1 MQMIDLINSSL
12 MTVHDFRF
20 YLTAITTTE
29 AMSNDLSS
37 VQDTPEVEGRLPM
50 NTLEECEEHLREQCF
65 ACHDEAEDLSQVCMT
80 RCQSTRATRVLRLLC
95 GPCDEKISAFYQ
107 EHNPGLEN
115 QQDVWLFHVLHHHL
129 EVTMRAVDKNRCV
142 ICSQRDKTMTN
153 FTSRC
158 CNESTALDM
167 KSMICMD
174 CLQQARD
181 DFLQAAPTMAIPDFS
196 TYMFHRINC
205 T

>member
-1 MQMIDLINSSL
+1 
-12 MTVHDFRF
+12 
-20 YLTAITTTE
+20 
-29 AMSNDLSS
+29 MSNNLSS
-37 VQDTPEVEGRLPM
+37 MQDTPQAEDRPPV
-50 NTLEECEEHLREQCF
+50 NTQESSSEHLSELCF

-80 RCQSTRATRVLRLLC
+80 CCQSARATRALRLLC

-107 EHNPGLEN
+107 EHNPGLED

-129 EVTMRAVDKNRCV
+129 EVTMRPVDDTTRCI
-142 ICSQRDKTMTN
+142 ICSQGNKTLTN

-158 CNESTALDM
+158 CSESTALDT

-181 DFLQAAPTMAIPDFS
+181 EFLQAAPTMAIPDFS

>member
-1 MQMIDLINSSL
+1 M
-12 MTVHDFRF
+12 
-20 YLTAITTTE
+20 LTASLWCSITTIQ
-29 AMSNDLSS
+29 AMSNDFNSMQDS
-37 VQDTPEVEGRLPM
+37 EGPPSTDDGQPMNVQDASPK
-50 NTLEECEEHLREQCF
+50 HLSEKCF

-80 RCQSTRATRVLRLLC
+80 CCQSTGAHRVLRLLC
-95 GPCDEKISAFYQ
+95 GPCDDRISAFYKQ
-107 EHNPGLEN
+107 HNPGLED

-129 EVTMRAVDKNRCV
+129 EVTMPQVDDATRCV
-142 ICSQRDKTMTN
+142 VCSQRNTTLTN

-158 CNESTALDM
+158 CNESTALEM
-167 KSMICMD
+167 KSIICGD
-174 CLQQARD
+174 CLQRARH